1 MTTPTKIAGLYCL
14 GRKLGSGSF
23 GDIYFAVN
31 VQTGEEFA
39 VKIESTKASHPQLM
53 YEAKLLKHLQGS
65 PGIARVLHADV
76 EGDYNCMVME
86 LLGPSLEDLFN
97 LSHRKFSLKT
107 VLLIADQMLY
117 RIEYLHSKN
126 FIHRDVKPDN
136 FLVGRAK
143 QANIVYII
151 DFGLAKKFRDPKTQ
165 QHIAYREGKS
175 LTGTARYASTNT
187 HMGFEQS
194 RRDDLEAIGYVLIY
208 FSRGHLPWQGFK
220 ASTKEEKYRKIAE
233 CKISMSME
241 KLTKNC
247 HPVFAT
253 YMNYCRAL
261 RFEDRPDYAY
271 LRRLFKDL
279 FKREGFSPDVV
290 FDWTQSST
298 STGDTDEFKSVESSP
313 KGERK
318 ASIES
323 GVERKDRPRKEV
335 SHAKT
340 GEDSTVFSREGMRK
354 TDTNC
359 RNLDGT
365 MSRNTTVNSNA
376 SYSRANPRSDSPDPS
391 PREGNPEVQET
402 RNQPEST
409 EKNDPTRETKPATPR
424 KQGCFFMSMLQCGS
438 KRPVRE

>member
-1 MTTPTKIAGLYCL
+1 MPSGELGLTKIANLYCL

-31 VQTGEEFA
+31 VQSGEEFA
-39 VKIESTKASHPQLM
+39 VKLESTKANHPQLM

-65 PGIARVLHADV
+65 PGIARVVHADV
-76 EGDYNCMVME
+76 EGEYNCMVME

-143 QANIVYII
+143 QANVVYII
-151 DFGLAKKFRDPKTQ
+151 DFGLAKKYRDPKTQ
-165 QHIAYREGKS
+165 QHIPYREGKS
-175 LTGTARYASTNT
+175 LTGTARYASANT

-233 CKISMSME
+233 CKISTSME
-241 KLTKNC
+241 KLTKSC

-271 LRRLFKDL
+271 LRRLFKDV
-279 FKREGFSPDVV
+279 FKREGFNHDGV
-290 FDWTQSST
+290 FDWSQTNIAA
-298 STGDTDEFKSVESSP
+298 GENDETKTNESSP
-313 KGERK
+313 KGRGEDRGGERRDK
-318 ASIES
+318 P
-323 GVERKDRPRKEV
+323 VKQTR
-335 SHAKT
+335 T
-340 GEDSTVFSREGMRK
+340 EDSTVFSREGIKK

-359 RNLDGT
+359 RIIVDGT
-365 MSRNTTVNSNA
+365 MSRNT
-376 SYSRANPRSDSPDPS
+376 SYSRANVARTGTADQPS
-391 PREGNPEVQET
+391 PRTESPEIEQSSKQPATPEPASQE
-402 RNQPEST
+402 RVPA
-409 EKNDPTRETKPATPR
+409 PATPR
-424 KQGCFFMSMLQCGS
+424 KQGFFMSMLQCGS
-438 KRPVRE
+438 KRPVRD